1 MKYLFT
7 IQGPEGDKT
16 VQMALADPE
25 RFVLK
30 PQLEGGGRAFSF
42 ITTLALFKILK
53 FFIRNLT
60 GDVYLNKRLAIRLKV
75 YRIREKFFWFYN
87 RSLQL
92 L

>member
-75 YRIREKFFWFYN
+75 YRIREKFFWLYN

>member
-75 YRIREKFFWFYN
+75 YRIREKLFWLYN